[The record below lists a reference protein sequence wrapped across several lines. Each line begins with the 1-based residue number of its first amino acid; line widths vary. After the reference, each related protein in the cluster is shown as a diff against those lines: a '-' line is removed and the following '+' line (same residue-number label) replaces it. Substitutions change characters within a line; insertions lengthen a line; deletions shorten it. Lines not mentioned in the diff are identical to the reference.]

1 MKDVLPAL
9 NTWIEQGEE
18 IAVATVI
25 NTWGSSPRPVGSKL
39 VTTMSEKIAGSVSA
53 GCVEGAVIEECK
65 KAVQTGQ
72 PRRLTY
78 GVADDD
84 AWEVG
89 LACGGTIEIFVE
101 PFTAYAALY
110 DPLTGRIEN
119 HAPAVLISVLAG
131 DENLIGRKLLVDA
144 DGGITGDRE
153 LVDQIPGLVGMALAH
168 LDREK
173 SGAEELENGAVL
185 FFEVYP
191 PVPRLMIVGAVHI
204 ADPLITMAN
213 LAGFETI
220 LIDPRAAFAT
230 RERFPYVD
238 ELICGW
244 PQHVLPEMTLDRS
257 AYVAILTHDPK
268 IDDPVLRV
276 ALTSEARYVG
286 ALGSRRTNKL
296 RCERLRA
303 AGIPEDQI
311 ARLHAPIGLSI
322 GGRSP
327 VEIAVS
333 IMAELVQIR
342 SGTAPTS

>member
-9 NTWIEQGEE
+9 ASWIEQGEE

-25 NTWGSSPRPVGSKL
+25 NTWGSSPRPVGSKMI
-39 VTTMSEKIAGSVSA
+39 TTMSGRIAGSVSA
-53 GCVEGAVIEECK
+53 GCVEGAVIEESK
-65 KAVQTGQ
+65 QSIQDGK

-84 AWEVG
+84 AWDVG

-101 PFTAYAALY
+101 PFAAYAALY
-110 DPLTGRIEN
+110 DSLAERLEN
-119 HAPAVLISVLAG
+119 HMPMVVISVLSG
-131 DENLIGRKLLVDA
+131 GKNLIGRKLLVDV

-153 LVDQIPGLVGMALAH
+153 LADQIPGLVDMALEH
-168 LDREK
+168 LDRGR
-173 SGAEELENGAVL
+173 SRAEELDNDVTL

-191 PVPRLMIVGAVHI
+191 PVSRLMIIGAVHI

-213 LAGFETI
+213 LAGFQTI
-220 LIDPRAAFAT
+220 LIDPRAAFNT
-230 RERFPYVD
+230 RERFPHAD

-244 PQHVLPEMTLDRS
+244 PQHVLPEMALDRS
-257 AYVAILTHDPK
+257 AYIAILTHDPK
-268 IDDPVLRV
+268 IDDPALRV

-286 ALGSRRTNKL
+286 ALGSRRTNEL

-303 AGIPEDQI
+303 AGIPEGRI
-311 ARLHAPIGLSI
+311 ARLHAPIGLPI

-333 IMAELVQIR
+333 IIAELVQIR
-342 SGTAPTS
+342 SGAAPKN

>member
-9 NTWIEQGEE
+9 NAWIEQGEE

-39 VTTMSEKIAGSVSA
+39 ITTMSGRIAGSVSA
-53 GCVEGAVIEECK
+53 GCVEGAVIEK
-65 KAVQTGQ
+65 SKQSIRDGR

-84 AWEVG
+84 AWDVG
-89 LACGGTIEIFVE
+89 LACGGSIEIFVE

-110 DPLTGRIEN
+110 DSLAGRIKN

-131 DENLIGRKLLVDA
+131 GENLIGKKLLVDA
-144 DGGITGDRE
+144 GGSVTGDNDLIDR
-153 LVDQIPGLVGMALAH
+153 VPGLVDMALDH
-168 LDREK
+168 LDRGG
-173 SGAEELENGAVL
+173 SQAEELDNGVTL

-191 PVPRLMIVGAVHI
+191 PVSRLLIIGAVHI
-204 ADPLITMAN
+204 ADPLIRMAN
-213 LAGFETI
+213 LAGFQTI

-230 RERFPYVD
+230 QERFPYVD

-244 PQHVLPEMTLDRS
+244 PEMSLDRS
-257 AYVAILTHDPK
+257 AYIAILTHDPK
-268 IDDPVLRV
+268 IDDPALRV

-286 ALGSRRTNKL
+286 ALGSRRTNDL

-303 AGIPEDQI
+303 AGIPESQI
-311 ARLHAPIGLSI
+311 ARLHAPIGLFI

-327 VEIAVS
+327 VEIAIS
-333 IMAELVQIR
+333 IMAEIIQVR
-342 SGTAPTS
+342 SGLESAD

>member
-9 NTWIEQGEE
+9 NAWIEQGEE

-39 VTTMSEKIAGSVSA
+39 ITTMSGRIAGSVSA
-53 GCVEGAVIEECK
+53 GCVEGTVIEECK
-65 KAVQTGQ
+65 KAMQTGQ
-72 PRRLTY
+72 PARLTY

-84 AWEVG
+84 AWDVG

-101 PFTAYAALY
+101 PFAAYSALY
-110 DPLTGRIEN
+110 DKLSERLET
-119 HAPAVLISVLAG
+119 HTPAVLISVLE
-131 DENLIGRKLLVDA
+131 DSENLIGKKLLVDA
-144 DGGITGDRE
+144 DGSVVGDCGLIE
-153 LVDQIPGLVGMALAH
+153 QVPDLVDMALEH
-168 LDREK
+168 LDRGR
-173 SGAEELENGAVL
+173 SRVEELDNDVIL

-191 PVPRLMIVGAVHI
+191 PVSRLLIVGAVHI

-213 LAGFETI
+213 LAGFRTI
-220 LIDPRAAFAT
+220 LIDPRAAFNT
-230 RERFPYVD
+230 RERFPHAD

-244 PQHVLPEMTLDRS
+244 PQHVLPEMALDRS

-268 IDDPVLRV
+268 IDDPALRV

-286 ALGSRRTNKL
+286 ALGSRRTNEL

-303 AGIPEDQI
+303 GGIPADRI
-311 ARLHAPIGLSI
+311 ARLHAPIGLYI

-333 IMAELVQIR
+333 IMAELIQIR
-342 SGTAPTS
+342 SGAASTN